1 MGLRQSLV
9 RSLAGHRGLIPM
21 VCCMI
26 SHVVITKT
34 LIQTSDLMARCILT
48 VNRYL
53 TAKGL
58 GSVLFSCVSTLHLG
72 TEAIQLRLLFQPVDK
87 KRPSELKC

>member
-1 MGLRQSLV
+1 MGLRQWLV
-9 RSLAGHRGLIPM
+9 RGLAAHRGLIPM

-26 SHVVITKT
+26 SHVAITET
-34 LIQTSDLMARCILT
+34 LIQTSDLMARCILA

-58 GSVLFSCVSTLHLG
+58 GSVLFSCVSTLHFG
-72 TEAIQLRLLFQPVDK
+72 TEATQ
-87 KRPSELKC
+87 

>member
-1 MGLRQSLV
+1 MALRQSLV
-9 RSLAGHRGLIPM
+9 RGRAAHRGLIPM

-26 SHVVITKT
+26 SHVVITET
-34 LIQTSDLMARCILT
+34 LIQTSGLMVRFIMA

-58 GSVLFSCVSTLHLG
+58 GSVLFSCVSTLHFG
-72 TEAIQLRLLFQPVDK
+72 TEIIQ
-87 KRPSELKC
+87 

>member
-26 SHVVITKT
+26 SHLVITET
-34 LIQTSDLMARCILT
+34 LIQTSDLMVRCVMA
-48 VNRYL
+48 VNRHL

-58 GSVLFSCVSTLHLG
+58 GSVLFSCVSTLHFE
-72 TEAIQLRLLFQPVDK
+72 TEAIQ
-87 KRPSELKC
+87 

>member
-1 MGLRQSLV
+1 MGHRQSLV

-26 SHVVITKT
+26 SHVVITET
-34 LIQTSDLMARCILT
+34 LIQTSALMVHCIMA

-58 GSVLFSCVSTLHLG
+58 GSVLFSCVSTLHFG
-72 TEAIQLRLLFQPVDK
+72 TEATQ
-87 KRPSELKC
+87 

>member
-9 RSLAGHRGLIPM
+9 RGRAAHQGLIPM

-26 SHVVITKT
+26 SHVVITET
-34 LIQTSDLMARCILT
+34 LIQTSGLMVRCIMA

-58 GSVLFSCVSTLHLG
+58 GSVLFSCVSTLHFVG
-72 TEAIQLRLLFQPVDK
+72 TEAIQ
-87 KRPSELKC
+87 